1 MVTATRVREILQAAA
16 HPQAGIATSGF
27 DVQSQDHGVVIVLF
41 HDVDAI
47 ICADPAKINTHLSHY
62 AATLEAAELN
72 AIRHEHYLLVN
83 DLRVPRATVT
93 STRSSQSL
101 SNLNTIVTAEIE
113 RCISAICD
121 TIGLDALQ
129 PRGQYAELFNELRYP
144 AAPYSMACFST
155 SKDLLAFIEML
166 RSVPSL
172 EAAVRVWVRSS
183 CIDFLRRARLRT
195 QKSWTYSEMIASIE
209 ALAMEQS
216 NQ

>member
-27 DVQSQDHGVVIVLF
+27 DVQSRDHGVVIVLF

-47 ICADPAKINTHLSHY
+47 IWADPTKINIHLSHY

-129 PRGQYAELFNELRYP
+129 PRSQYAKLFNELRYP
-144 AAPYSMACFST
+144 VAPFSKACFST
-155 SKDLLAFIEML
+155 AKDMVAFIEML
-166 RSVPSL
+166 RNAPSL
-172 EAAVRVWVRSS
+172 EAATCLWVRSS
-183 CIDFLRRARLRT
+183 CIDLLRRARLR
-195 QKSWTYSEMIASIE
+195 SPEPWTYSEMIASIE
-209 ALAMEQS
+209 ALDTQQPEY
-216 NQ
+216 